1 MRTSENVTSFPLEGW
16 FTQNITELAKKFVTK
31 AIPIDPKMK
40 PDVFKNNLITQLKKF
55 HSDENLNI
63 IGGFQDDKQKLRLLF
78 YKMNKRTAPP
88 NLFAEL
94 FVTNP
99 S

>member
-1 MRTSENVTSFPLEGW
+1 M
-16 FTQNITELAKKFVTK
+16 AKKFVTK
-31 AIPIDPKMK
+31 KIPIDAKMK
-40 PDVFKNNLITQLKKF
+40 PDTFKNNLIAQLKKF

-63 IGGFQDDKQKLRLLF
+63 IGGFQDDKNMLRLLF
-78 YKMNKRTAPP
+78 YKMNQRTAVP